1 MTVTD
6 IARDNTLSIV
16 GIGYGGDVTAR
27 AADLLGRA
35 DLVVGHPDFIG
46 QVTHLLKPDTE
57 ATDVVADAEPGQDVF
72 ALRARLAA
80 EALASGRRAVIVT
93 AGDPGLLGMAGPTLS
108 ALRDQAGIQDVEIV
122 PGLSAWQYAS
132 AILGAPF
139 NGGLIT
145 FPLCLHGESDAD
157 VARRIRSAA
166 DSGLGTC
173 LYMLRHNGEAHPELF
188 PTDEPAVDIALRRF
202 AMVRNAYLAA
212 RPGDTPAVIVSD
224 LDDERPRRV
233 TTSLLD
239 LNSVWGEVS
248 DTSVLCIP
256 GERFTAESGRLWTV
270 T

>member
-6 IARDNTLSIV
+6 VARDNTLSIV

-108 ALRDQAGIQDVEIV
+108 ALRDQARHPGRGDRPWPVGVAVRVGDPRGPVQRWPHHV
-122 PGLSAWQYAS
+122 PSLS
-132 AILGAPF
+132 
-139 NGGLIT
+139 
-145 FPLCLHGESDAD
+145 
-157 VARRIRSAA
+157 
-166 DSGLGTC
+166 
-173 LYMLRHNGEAHPELF
+173 
-188 PTDEPAVDIALRRF
+188 
-202 AMVRNAYLAA
+202 
-212 RPGDTPAVIVSD
+212 
-224 LDDERPRRV
+224 PR
-233 TTSLLD
+233 
-239 LNSVWGEVS
+239 
-248 DTSVLCIP
+248 
-256 GERFTAESGRLWTV
+256 
-270 T
+270 

>member
-1 MTVTD
+1 MTRTD
-6 IARDNTLSIV
+6 TTRDNALSIV

-27 AADLLGRA
+27 ASELLGRA
-35 DLVVGHPDFIG
+35 DLVVGHPDFIR
-46 QVTHLLKPDTE
+46 QVAHLLKPGAE
-57 ATDVVADAEPGQDVF
+57 STDVVADAEPGQDVF

-80 EALASGRRAVIVT
+80 EALASGKRAVIVT

-108 ALRDQAGIQDVEIV
+108 ALRGQVGLEDVGIV

-132 AILGAPF
+132 AMLGAPF
-139 NGGLIT
+139 NGGLVT

-157 VARRIRSAA
+157 VARRVRSAA

-188 PTDEPAVDIALRRF
+188 PTDEPAVEIALRRF
-202 AMVRNAYLAA
+202 AMVRDAFLAA
-212 RPGDTPAVIVSD
+212 RPEDTPAVIVSD
-224 LDDERPRRV
+224 LDHERPRRV

-239 LNSVWGEVS
+239 LKSVWDEVTE
-248 DTSVLCIP
+248 TSVLCIP
-256 GERFTAESGRLWTV
+256 GERFAADSGRLWTV